1 MSNPESSDHLLASI
15 SETTKIEVLFSEIE
29 IRARIKDMAH
39 DIVKEI
45 GKDILLVGILRG
57 SFIFVADLMRAL
69 HHSGAHTR
77 IAFMSLSSYGD
88 GTISQG
94 VRVVHDLDQ
103 NVENENVLIIEDII
117 ESGRTVKFA
126 KDLIAERGAK
136 TVQIAA
142 LLHKSGFEKVEVTG
156 DFIGFNC
163 PPEFVIGYGLDWANR
178 FRELPYVGVIKSN

>member
-178 FRELPYVGVIKSN
+178 FRELPYVGVIKPN